1 MSTSSE
7 PGAPSTR
14 GPAQPGLC
22 TFNGCQWRIVY
33 EINTYV
39 CCCNSNLCN
48 GDSSITTTVRPY
60 STITTT
66 VRPYSTITTT
76 VRPYSTITTTVRPY
90 STTCFYCLTC
100 PRPFDRYNTA
110 VSQTYSPTGWCAV
123 C

>member
-1 MSTSSE
+1 MSTSSV
-7 PGAPSTR
+7 PGAPSSR

-22 TFNGCQWRIVY
+22 TFNGCQWIIVSG
-33 EINTYV
+33 INTYV

-48 GDSSITTTVRPY
+48 GDSS
-60 STITTT
+60 
-66 VRPYSTITTT
+66 
-76 VRPYSTITTTVRPY
+76 ITTTVRPY